1 MTMLHAVLAALLL
14 VSSQA
19 LLLPRVPQATA
30 VLRARAPSML
40 FDGLFGKKA
49 AVSKPSTNVDE
60 IMRKPEDKRTPE
72 ETKLLTNQASNWD
85 EYKKDNQRDNTFFQ
99 GTAPKTGVQED
110 MPDFFS
116 KEARSGSEVSPK
128 LLAFG
133 GVAALG
139 VVALL
144 GFVALS

>member
-1 MTMLHAVLAALLL
+1 MRHVVLVALLL

-30 VLRARAPSML
+30 VRARSPSML
-40 FDGLFGKKA
+40 FDGLFGKKEA
-49 AVSKPSTNVDE
+49 ASKPSTNVDE
-60 IMRKPEDKRTPE
+60 IMRKPENKRTPE

>member
-19 LLLPRVPQATA
+19 LLLPRVRQATA
-30 VLRARAPSML
+30 VRARSPSML
-40 FDGLFGKKA
+40 FDGLFGKKEA
-49 AVSKPSTNVDE
+49 ASKPSTNVDE

>member
-1 MTMLHAVLAALLL
+1 MRHVVLVALLL
-14 VSSQA
+14 VSSHA

-30 VLRARAPSML
+30 VRARSPSML
-40 FDGLFGKKA
+40 FDGLFGKKE

-60 IMRKPEDKRTPE
+60 IMRKPENKRTPE

>member
-1 MTMLHAVLAALLL
+1 MRPVVLVALLL
-14 VSSQA
+14 VSSHA

-30 VLRARAPSML
+30 VRARSPSML
-40 FDGLFGKKA
+40 FDGLFGKKE

-60 IMRKPEDKRTPE
+60 IMRKPENKRTPE

>member
-1 MTMLHAVLAALLL
+1 MRHVVLVALLL
-14 VSSQA
+14 VSSHA

-30 VLRARAPSML
+30 VRARSPSML
-40 FDGLFGKKA
+40 FDGLFGKKE

-60 IMRKPEDKRTPE
+60 IMRKPENKRTPE

-139 VVALL
+139 ALRAT
-144 GFVALS
+144 VTD

>member
-1 MTMLHAVLAALLL
+1 MLRPVLAALLF

-19 LLLPRVPQATA
+19 LLLPRGP
-30 VLRARAPSML
+30 RAPSVRAGSPSML
-40 FDGLFGKKA
+40 FDGVFGKKEA
-49 AVSKPSTNVDE
+49 APGKSSADA
-60 IMRKPEDKRTPE
+60 ILRKNPDDWTPE
-72 ETKLLTNQASNWD
+72 EKRAVTNQASNWD
-85 EYKKDNQRDNTFFQ
+85 EYKKDNQRDYTFFQ
-99 GTAPKTGVQED
+99 GPAPKTSVQED

-116 KEARSGSEVSPK
+116 AEARSDSEVPPQ

-139 VVALL
+139 VFALL

>member
-1 MTMLHAVLAALLL
+1 MSHAVLVALLL

-30 VLRARAPSML
+30 VRARSPSML
-40 FDGLFGKKA
+40 FDGLFGKKEGA
-49 AVSKPSTNVDE
+49 PKASTNINE
-60 IMRKPEDKRTPE
+60 ILRKPEKDWTPE
-72 ETKLLTNQASNWD
+72 ERKLVTNQASNWD

-99 GTAPKTGVQED
+99 GTTPKTGVQAD

-116 KEARSGSEVSPK
+116 AEARSGSEAPPQ

>member
-1 MTMLHAVLAALLL
+1 MRHVVLVTLLL
-14 VSSQA
+14 VSSHA

-30 VLRARAPSML
+30 VRARSPSML
-40 FDGLFGKKA
+40 FDGLFGKKEA
-49 AVSKPSTNVDE
+49 ASKPSTNVDE
-60 IMRKPEDKRTPE
+60 IMRKPENKRTPE